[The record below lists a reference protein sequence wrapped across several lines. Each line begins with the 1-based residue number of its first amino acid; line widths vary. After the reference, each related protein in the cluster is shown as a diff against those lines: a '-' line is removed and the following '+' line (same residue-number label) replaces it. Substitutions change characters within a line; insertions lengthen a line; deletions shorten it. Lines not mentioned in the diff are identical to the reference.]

1 MEEIDQ
7 AEDQGKYTKKDCGM
21 NGTKYKNKGKGKEN
35 IYRTVQRS
43 YSQGHH
49 QNQATHVGLEKEL

>member
-21 NGTKYKNKGKGKEN
+21 KWDKIQKQRKRKGK
-35 IYRTVQRS
+35 YT
-43 YSQGHH
+43 
-49 QNQATHVGLEKEL
+49 